1 MKLITRGSRRSGQRG
16 ASLLLVASAMFALLG
31 ITAFTVDFG
40 RFYVVRGELQNAA
53 DSAALAGIG
62 SIGNFYDQDWES
74 ACNAALLYASK
85 NKVLK
90 SAVASGDLTIDAGF
104 WADEAFTTISSCDD
118 LPIASYDTAED
129 ELPAI
134 RVLAERTSASESGAI
149 ATLFAPLLGKSF
161 LETDA
166 MAIAVVGTSNSGKG
180 IPFAFSNCLK
190 SALLN
195 EDGSPKTDSPFTFRV
210 YGTSSSGAPNDVA
223 CQDIGGGVYQGF
235 AQWVSFCDISGCNGN
250 NSVQNILSDPEA
262 AVPVEP
268 GDITDILDGANAN
281 LYNLIENA
289 TVLVPLLSETFLPV
303 GQTNVTIENLIALR
317 VTSTG
322 NAKPVL
328 NDPDLNAGNARFI
341 EFVIADPVKFLEG
354 IPDLEGPRTAGV
366 MTRAILVN

>member
-1 MKLITRGSRRSGQRG
+1 MKRLIKTSTRSSQRG
-16 ASLLLVASAMFALLG
+16 ASLILVAGAMFALLG

-53 DSAALAGIG
+53 DAAALAGIG
-62 SIGNFYDQDWES
+62 SIGNFYDQDWDA
-74 ACNAALLYASK
+74 ACNAALLFASK

-90 SAVASGDLTIDAGF
+90 TAIASGDLSVEVGV
-104 WADEAFTTISSCDD
+104 WADEAFTTVGNCDD
-118 LPIASYDTAED
+118 LPIASFTTAEA
-129 ELPAI
+129 ELPAL
-134 RVLAERTSASESGAI
+134 RVLAERTTGSESGAI
-149 ATLFAPLLGKSF
+149 ATLFAPLLGKTF

-166 MAIAVVGTSNSGKG
+166 KAIAVVGTSNSGKG

-190 SALLN
+190 NALLN
-195 EDGSPKTDSPFTFRV
+195 PDGSPKTDSPFTFRV

-223 CQDIGGGVYQGF
+223 CQDIGGGIFQGY
-235 AQWVSFCDISGCNGN
+235 AQWVSFCDQSGCNGN

-281 LYNLIENA
+281 LYSLIENA
-289 TVLVPLLSETFLPV
+289 TVLVPLLSETLLPV

-317 VTSTG
+317 ITG
-322 NAKPVL
+322 KGNGSPVL
-328 NDPDLNAGNARFI
+328 NDPTMTAGNKRYI
-341 EFVIADPVKFLEG
+341 EFQIVDPVKFLEG
-354 IPDLEGPRTAGV
+354 LPDLEGPRTAGV